1 MSHAHLVFPHQLYPQ
16 HHTNTQP
23 THYILIEDD
32 LYFRQYPFHAHK
44 LILHRATMQHHQH
57 QLTHHGHTTTYL
69 ATTPNTTSMT
79 QLAQTLTQHNITHV
93 TYHDPTDDWLTTQL
107 TNTLTQTNTTATCHE
122 SPNFCT
128 TTTQIQDYFNT
139 HGARQHDFY
148 IWQRKRLGLLL
159 EGDQPVGG
167 KWSFDHENRKKLPRG
182 YTPPPVEWPAQC
194 EWVPEAIT
202 YVQEHF
208 PDAPGIQY
216 VDKFR
221 YPVTREAA
229 LAGLQDFLDVRFANF
244 GPYED
249 AISTKYAE
257 IHHSILTPAL
267 NVGLLDPLE
276 VVHAAI
282 ESADSQDIPIASLE
296 GFVRQVIGWR
306 EYMRATYVLWG
317 RKMRSQNVLNHDR
330 TLGASW
336 WDGSTG
342 LDPLDR
348 TIQRLLETG
357 YSHHIERLM
366 LLGNMFCLLRIDPD
380 EVYEWFMAMYID
392 SYDWVMVPNV
402 YAMSQFA
409 CGDMITTKPY
419 VSGSN
424 YVKKMSDYGAGEW
437 RDVWDGLYWTFV
449 RDHRAVFESNHR
461 SRMMVSLW
469 DRMDD
474 KTQTKHLAN
483 ATPWLAGQQVSA
495 GQQSS
500 PEGLF

>member
-1 MSHAHLVFPHQLYPQ
+1 MSQAHLVFPHQLYPE
-16 HHTNTQP
+16 HLANHEK

-44 LILHRATMQHHQH
+44 LILHRASMQHHEH
-57 QLTHHGHTTTYL
+57 QLINQGHVTTYL
-69 ATTPNTTSMT
+69 ETSHTTPSMA
-79 QLAQTLTQHNITHV
+79 QLAHILTEHNIKHI
-93 TYHDPTDDWLTTQL
+93 TYYDPTDDWLTTRLTELL
-107 TNTLTQTNTTATCHE
+107 TNQNIAATTHE

-128 TTTQIQDYFNT
+128 TTQQIHAYFDT

-148 IWQRKRLGLLL
+148 IWQRKRLGILLD
-159 EGDQPVGG
+159 GDQPTGG

-182 YTPPPVEWPAQC
+182 YVPPPVEWPAQN
-194 EWVPEAIT
+194 ERVTEAIS
-202 YVQEHF
+202 YVQSNF
-208 PDAPGIQY
+208 PDAPGLAHAE
-216 VDKFR
+216 KFR
-221 YPVTREAA
+221 YPVTRDDA
-229 LAGLQDFLDVRFANF
+229 LGCLEDFLESRFAHF

-249 AISTKYAE
+249 AISVKHAE
-257 IHHSILTPAL
+257 IHHSLLTPAL
-267 NVGLLDPLE
+267 NIGLLDPLE
-276 VVHAAI
+276 VVDAALKC
-282 ESADSQDIPIASLE
+282 ADKKDIPLASLE

-306 EYMRATYVLWG
+306 EYMRATYILWG
-317 RKMRSQNVLNHDR
+317 RKMRSQNVLGHTR
-330 TLGASW
+330 QLGPAW

-342 LDPLDR
+342 LEPIDR
-348 TIQRLLETG
+348 TIERLVGTA

-366 LLGNMFCLLRIDPD
+366 LLGNIFCLLRVHPD

-392 SYDWVMVPNV
+392 AYDWVMVPNV

-437 RDVWDGLYWTFV
+437 RDIWDGLYWTFV

-469 DRMDD
+469 DRMDEV
-474 KTQTKHLAN
+474 TQAKHVAN
-483 ATPWLAGQQVSA
+483 AVPLLAGQQVSP
-495 GQQSS
+495 GQQPS